1 MIVASAAQKMIEFYE
16 GNLHDIDHFLKV
28 WAMARTIGELEGLDE
43 HTQEVLEL
51 AAVVHDIA
59 CPLCR
64 EKYGDTN
71 GKHQE
76 LESQPLVEA
85 FFAGLPVERADVE
98 RISWLAAH
106 HHTYTNVV
114 GMDHRI
120 LLEADFLVN
129 AGESGYT
136 QTMIENFRERVFRTA
151 AGTQLLNSI
160 YAGAETL
167 SAAKPEQ

>member
-1 MIVASAAQKMIEFYE
+1 MKNVAAATRKMIEFYH
-16 GNLHDIDHFLKV
+16 GNRHDIAHFLKV
-28 WAMARTIGELEGLDE
+28 WALAKTIGELEGLDG

-76 LESQPLVEA
+76 LEIPPLVEA
-85 FFAGLPVERADVE
+85 FFADLHVRIGMVVRSQPAD
-98 RISWLAAH
+98 A
-106 HHTYTNVV
+106 NVD
-114 GMDHRI
+114 GPDHRI

-129 AGESGYT
+129 ADEGACARPAIE
-136 QTMIENFRERVFRTA
+136 TMRERVFRTPSA
-151 AGTQLLNSI
+151 IRLLDTI
-160 YAGAETL
+160 YLA
-167 SAAKPEQ
+167 